1 MFEHRK
7 AYETRLD
14 AQLAQ
19 WDADIGV
26 LKAKA
31 ARAEVDAKI
40 RYDEALT
47 GLQLK
52 HDEVGIH
59 LGKLRAASDE
69 TWEAV
74 KAGAEKAWLEFKLLF
89 HSATSSA

>member
-1 MFEHRK
+1 MFENRK
-7 AYETRLD
+7 AHETRLD

-19 WDADIGV
+19 WDAEIGV

-31 ARAEVDAKI
+31 ARAEVDAKV
-40 RYDEALT
+40 RYDET
-47 GLQLK
+47 IVDLQHK
-52 HDEVGIH
+52 HDEIGEH

-69 TWEAV
+69 TWEGV